1 MNTKHTKRGME
12 YYFVRFRD
20 FRVHTKK
27 SPLSLTQGHQDDLR
41 HHAGEEGR
49 VCRRVNMK
57 GNGKQAHS
65 SRNFGKAC

>member
-1 MNTKHTKRGME
+1 ME

-41 HHAGEEGR
+41 HRAGEEGR
-49 VCRRVNMK
+49 VCWGGDIGLRRLDFLTV
-57 GNGKQAHS
+57 GHLDA
-65 SRNFGKAC
+65 RICLW